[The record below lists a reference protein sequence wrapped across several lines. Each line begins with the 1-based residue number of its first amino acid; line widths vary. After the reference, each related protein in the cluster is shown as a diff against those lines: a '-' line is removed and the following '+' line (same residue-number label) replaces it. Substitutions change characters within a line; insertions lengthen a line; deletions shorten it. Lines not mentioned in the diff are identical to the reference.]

1 MEPIVEDRGEPLIA
15 EDRAPIVEDR
25 GEPLI
30 AEDRADGAGME
41 SIEPIAEDR
50 EEPPIETI
58 SVCIVFILY
67 QVFILKYYIYFC
79 LY

>member
-1 MEPIVEDRGEPLIA
+1 
-15 EDRAPIVEDR
+15 
-25 GEPLI
+25 
-30 AEDRADGAGME
+30 ME

-67 QVFILKYYIYFC
+67 QVFILKYYINFC

>member
-30 AEDRADGAGME
+30 AEDRVPIVEDRG
-41 SIEPIAEDR
+41 EPIAEDR

>member
-1 MEPIVEDRGEPLIA
+1 MLNSVAEDGANEAGTEPMEPIVEDRGEPLIA
-15 EDRAPIVEDR
+15 EDRVPIVEDR
-25 GEPLI
+25 G
-30 AEDRADGAGME
+30 
-41 SIEPIAEDR
+41 EPIAEDR

>member
-1 MEPIVEDRGEPLIA
+1 MEPIVEDRG
-15 EDRAPIVEDR
+15 D
-25 GEPLI
+25 PLI
-30 AEDRADGAGME
+30 AEDRADEAGIE